1 MTWRKWGSIR
11 FAKAKMFPLF
21 RLISCHSEFLS
32 VYFLYKRILQK
43 QYNIPN

>member
-32 VYFLYKRILQK
+32 VYLQRNK
-43 QYNIPN
+43 TLLFRRDIIV